1 MPERSKRIY
10 FYDDEKLKNI
20 NKDNLEL
27 LRKYKVDMTLRE
39 LSQTTIKAYEN
50 DIKEWFIYI
59 LDNQFNQDI
68 TKLTEDDITEFL
80 YYCKTEGNNVARMTR
95 RMSSIS
101 AFYRFLRKKRLIIES
116 PTEFLDR
123 PKRGLPITVQTFLTR
138 EQVDMLRI
146 KLIEYGNLQL
156 QTYVLFSLSTMARVT
171 AVSRIKW
178 EMIDFDNRIVHNV
191 LEKGKQAC

>member
-68 TKLTEDDITEFL
+68 IKLTEDDITEFL
-80 YYCKTEGNNVARMTR
+80 YYCKTKGNNVARMTR

-101 AFYRFLRKKRLIIES
+101 AFYRFLRKKRLIIIS
-116 PTEFLDR
+116 AIRSIFT
-123 PKRGLPITVQTFLTR
+123 TR
-138 EQVDMLRI
+138 R
-146 KLIEYGNLQL
+146 
-156 QTYVLFSLSTMARVT
+156 LSTGRNRRSGKHMT
-171 AVSRIKW
+171 LSDPILSAVPESIFPILRSR
-178 EMIDFDNRIVHNV
+178 
-191 LEKGKQAC
+191 